1 MTPRELAD
9 FILRLGSDEP
19 SVQAAVKTYQ
29 LSVHLTADGKYG
41 PLTRASLVAAGIPDA
56 PAPFYKPA
64 APTVDSPG
72 AVSKEQ
78 AVLDAA
84 AALDAAWLE
93 HGFGPLGDA
102 MRAMLL
108 GHAFGESQFGRHIPG
123 FKDTL
128 RGTNNWGSVQ
138 ATQKWMQAHGGT
150 DFFGAAAHLDHR
162 GDGTPYVGYYRIYP
176 NQYEAAKGWLATV
189 LYSPAEFAASMAQ
202 GPSAYAQYLRS
213 HGYYEAPVERY
224 TTMLTNGQADMWRTL
239 QAARAHGLKP
249 AEPKQAGFGE
259 APVAPLIERLHTPK
273 GEYSPGAWGTVSM
286 EQFAATKADGEGVR
300 WFGKPL
306 PAVAPP
312 TEAASP
318 AASVTPA
325 AAGAAGTPTA
335 AAASTPPA
343 AGSPSPSPAASPG
356 AAPAATTAASPV
368 AAGSPSGSPA
378 AGPSPSPTPNGA
390 GSGGGAGPGAASNG
404 SAIVVRHTHG
414 LAPFVAVGAAV
425 GLAALLTG
433 WLMHRTSVQAVR

>member
-9 FILRLGSDEP
+9 FILRLGSDDP
-19 SVQAAVKTYQ
+19 SVQAAVKNYQ
-29 LSVHLTADGKYG
+29 LSVQLTADGRYG
-41 PLTRASLVAAGIPDA
+41 PQTRAALVAAGIPDA

-84 AALDAAWLE
+84 AAFDAAWLE
-93 HGFGPLGDA
+93 HGLGPLGDA

-138 ATQKWMQAHGGT
+138 ATQAWQKAHGGT
-150 DFFGAAAHLDHR
+150 DYFGAAAHLDHR

-176 NQYEAAKGWLATV
+176 NQYEAAKGWLSTV
-189 LYSPAEFAASMAQ
+189 LYHPGEFAAAIAQ
-202 GPSAYAQYLRS
+202 GPAAYAQYLRA
-213 HGYYEAPVERY
+213 HGYFEAPVERY

-239 QAARAHGLKP
+239 QAARARGLRP

-273 GEYSPGAWGTVSM
+273 GEYAPSAWGTVSM
-286 EQFAATKADGEGVR
+286 DQFAATKADGEGVR
-300 WFGKPL
+300 WFGRPL
-306 PAVAPP
+306 PAPPAPDA
-312 TEAASP
+312 TGTTAS
-318 AASVTPA
+318 ATPA
-325 AAGAAGTPTA
+325 TGTAGSSNATPSA
-335 AAASTPPA
+335 SSAASTVP
-343 AGSPSPSPAASPG
+343 AGSPSPSS
-356 AAPAATTAASPV
+356 
-368 AAGSPSGSPA
+368 
-378 AGPSPSPTPNGA
+378 SPSPA
-390 GSGGGAGPGAASNG
+390 GSGDTTGTAPVHHSH
-404 SAIVVRHTHG
+404 S
-414 LAPFVAVGAAV
+414 LAPFIAVGAAV
-425 GLAALLTG
+425 GVVALVTE
-433 WLMHRTSVQAVR
+433 WLLHRDVAQGSR

>member
-1 MTPRELAD
+1 M
-9 FILRLGSDEP
+9 
-19 SVQAAVKTYQ
+19 
-29 LSVHLTADGKYG
+29 
-41 PLTRASLVAAGIPDA
+41 
-56 PAPFYKPA
+56 
-64 APTVDSPG
+64 
-72 AVSKEQ
+72 
-78 AVLDAA
+78 LDAA

-108 GHAFGESQFGRHIPG
+108 GHSFGESQFGRHIPG

-150 DFFGAAAHLDHR
+150 DYFGAAAHLDHR

-189 LYSPAEFAASMAQ
+189 LYSPAEFATSMAQ

-249 AEPKQAGFGE
+249 TEPKQAGFGE

-273 GEYSPGAWGTVSM
+273 GEYSPSAWGTVSM

-306 PAVAPP
+306 PAVTLP
-312 TEAASP
+312 TEAA
-318 AASVTPA
+318 TP
-325 AAGAAGTPTA
+325 AAGAAGT
-335 AAASTPPA
+335 AASTTPA
-343 AGSPSPSPAASPG
+343 TASPSPTASPG
-356 AAPAATTAASPV
+356 AAPASTTASSPSAAS
-368 AAGSPSGSPA
+368 SPSGSSA
-378 AGPSPSPTPNGA
+378 AAPSPSPTPDGS
-390 GSGGGAGPGAASNG
+390 GSGGGAGPGPASKG

>member
-1 MTPRELAD
+1 
-9 FILRLGSDEP
+9 
-19 SVQAAVKTYQ
+19 
-29 LSVHLTADGKYG
+29 
-41 PLTRASLVAAGIPDA
+41 
-56 PAPFYKPA
+56 
-64 APTVDSPG
+64 
-72 AVSKEQ
+72 
-78 AVLDAA
+78 
-84 AALDAAWLE
+84 
-93 HGFGPLGDA
+93 
-102 MRAMLL
+102 
-108 GHAFGESQFGRHIPG
+108 
-123 FKDTL
+123 
-128 RGTNNWGSVQ
+128 
-138 ATQKWMQAHGGT
+138 MQAHGGT

-273 GEYSPGAWGTVSM
+273 GEYSPSAWGTVSM

-306 PAVAPP
+306 PAVVPP

-318 AASVTPA
+318 AASATP

-335 AAASTPPA
+335 AAASTPSA

-356 AAPAATTAASPV
+356 AAPAATPAASPV

>member
-1 MTPRELAD
+1 MTPREIAD
-9 FILRLGSDEP
+9 LILRLGSDDVT
-19 SVQAAVKTYQ
+19 VQAAVKNYQ

-41 PLTRASLVAAGIPDA
+41 PLTRAALVSAGIPDA

-64 APTVDSPG
+64 APVVDSPG

-93 HGFGPLGDA
+93 HGFGTLGDA

-108 GHAFGESQFGRHIPG
+108 GHSFGESQFGRHIPG

-138 ATQKWMQAHGGT
+138 ATQKWMQAHGGN
-150 DFFGAAAHLDHR
+150 DYFGAAAHLDHR

-189 LYSPAEFAASMAQ
+189 LYSPAEFATSIAQ
-202 GPSAYAQYLRS
+202 GPAAYSQYLRA
-213 HGYYEAPVERY
+213 HGYFEAPVERY

-239 QAARAHGLKP
+239 QAARARGLKP
-249 AEPKQAGFGE
+249 ADPKQAGFGE

-273 GEYSPGAWGTVSM
+273 GEYSPSAWGTVSM
-286 EQFAATKADGEGVR
+286 ELFAATKADGEGVR

-306 PAVAPP
+306 PAPRSPDPTGTTASATPAPASASATP
-312 TEAASP
+312 AQGSAPAATPAGSPPAASP
-318 AASVTPA
+318 AT
-325 AAGAAGTPTA
+325 TA
-335 AAASTPPA
+335 AASPTPA
-343 AGSPSPSPAASPG
+343 TSPSPAPTGASDSAG
-356 AAPAATTAASPV
+356 AAP
-368 AAGSPSGSPA
+368 
-378 AGPSPSPTPNGA
+378 
-390 GSGGGAGPGAASNG
+390 
-404 SAIVVRHTHG
+404 THHSHS
-414 LAPFVAVGAAV
+414 LAPFIAVGAAV
-425 GLAALLTG
+425 GIVALVTE
-433 WLMHRTSVQAVR
+433 WLLHRDVAQGSR

>member
-1 MTPRELAD
+1 
-9 FILRLGSDEP
+9 
-19 SVQAAVKTYQ
+19 
-29 LSVHLTADGKYG
+29 
-41 PLTRASLVAAGIPDA
+41 
-56 PAPFYKPA
+56 
-64 APTVDSPG
+64 
-72 AVSKEQ
+72 
-78 AVLDAA
+78 VLDAA

-108 GHAFGESQFGRHIPG
+108 GHSFGESQFGRHIPG

-150 DFFGAAAHLDHR
+150 DYFGAAAHLDHR

-189 LYSPAEFAASMAQ
+189 LYSPAEFAASIAQ
-202 GPSAYAQYLRS
+202 GPSAYAQYLRA

-249 AEPKQAGFGE
+249 AEPRHAGFGE

-273 GEYSPGAWGTVSM
+273 GEYSPSAWGTVSM

-306 PAVAPP
+306 PAPP
-312 TEAASP
+312 PPAEAASP
-318 AASVTPA
+318 AALATPAAGAAATPASTTPA
-325 AAGAAGTPTA
+325 AA
-335 AAASTPPA
+335 S
-343 AGSPSPSPAASPG
+343 
-356 AAPAATTAASPV
+356 
-368 AAGSPSGSPA
+368 
-378 AGPSPSPTPNGA
+378 PSPSPTPTASPGVA
-390 GSGGGAGPGAASNG
+390 PATTPALSPAGTSSPSAAAPSPSPAEAPSPSPTPDGGGSGGAAGPVPASNG
-404 SAIVVRHTHG
+404 SAMVVRHTHG